1 MLLLLPLSPPPPLNT
16 YREERTKERLEENIT
31 RNKRAWRGRERGER
45 GEGGREGEG
54 ERKRGM
60 FNVPDPVVS
69 RFSELTDFFFTSDL
83 DETRAVLYLVC
94 GPNKMV
100 V

>member
-1 MLLLLPLSPPPPLNT
+1 MLLLLPLSPPPPPK
-16 YREERTKERLEENIT
+16 YIQRRKDKGEI
-31 RNKRAWRGRERGER
+31 RGEHNQEQEGMER
-45 GEGGREGEG
+45 EGERREGGGREGEG

-94 GPNKMV
+94 GPNKRV